1 MSSGRRAVSSARSKP
16 EMADA
21 TENQPETADATVEV
35 PELSDASLAEDD
47 TAAAIEAV
55 LAVEADTGAPAA
67 LSLPDDGGGATA
79 QDEPVTAGSAD
90 DPASSETEP
99 DKPTGPPT
107 AVSLRLLPETFVS
120 SVRTTPHF
128 YAPEVPRSEEHTSEL
143 QSLMRISYAVFCL

>member
-1 MSSGRRAVSSARSKP
+1 MFVFFKDTETTEIYPYGHTLSLN
-16 EMADA
+16 DA
-21 TENQPETADATVEV
+21 FPISETADATVEV

-90 DPASSETEP
+90 DQIGRAH
-99 DKPTGPPT
+99 
-107 AVSLRLLPETFVS
+107 V
-120 SVRTTPHF
+120 
-128 YAPEVPRSEEHTSEL
+128 
-143 QSLMRISYAVFCL
+143 

>member
-67 LSLPDDGGGATA
+67 LRLPDAGGGDNEK
-79 QDEPVTAGSAD
+79 DEPVTARSAD
-90 DPASSETEP
+90 DP
-99 DKPTGPPT
+99 TGSRSGRDR
-107 AVSLRLLPETFVS
+107 VCQ
-120 SVRTTPHF
+120 SV
-128 YAPEVPRSEEHTSEL
+128 
-143 QSLMRISYAVFCL
+143 